1 MSVGRMTRVV
11 VAGLILAAASTV
23 RAEVRIG
30 LVEMQTGGMAISWQD
45 QLRQAAEFAVAKLN
59 AEGGLLGEQVRM
71 IIGDDACDGEQAV
84 ALANKFV
91 SEGVVFVAGRLLRRL
106 DPGVAGLCKSRDP
119 RSLACVDQSTLTER
133 GLSNVFRVVGRDD
146 VQGVMAG
153 NYLADH
159 WGDRRIAI
167 LRDGTTYVK
176 GLADETRKQLNARGV
191 AEGLYEQVKQGAVD
205 FGDLIDRIEKRGR
218 RCGLLPRSRSGGRS
232 VHPSGAQ
239 PRPEVPA
246 GHRRQQRHREFP
258 DDRRRRPWRD
268 AAHVIPRPA

>member
-91 SEGVVFVAGRLLRRL
+91 SEGVVFVAGHQCS
-106 DPGVAGLCKSRDP
+106 DASIPASPVYAKAGILKD
-119 RSLACVDQSTLTER
+119 LACVDQSTLTER

-167 LRDGTTYVK
+167 LQTAPPTSKDWRM
-176 GLADETRKQLNARGV
+176 
-191 AEGLYEQVKQGAVD
+191 
-205 FGDLIDRIEKRGR
+205 
-218 RCGLLPRSRSGGRS
+218 
-232 VHPSGAQ
+232 
-239 PRPEVPA
+239 RP
-246 GHRRQQRHREFP
+246 GSS
-258 DDRRRRPWRD
+258 
-268 AAHVIPRPA
+268 